1 MKPTRRRFLAT
12 TAGTLACAAAS
23 RPPQIL
29 LRSSWQSVNIGDIGH
44 TPGALDL
51 LAKYFPEAEI
61 TLWPG
66 RLDRESRDLLT
77 TNYPKLKIAEG
88 TLDQQNKPTTP
99 QLATAWEDADLY
111 LSGSGSGFPAS
122 AHAIAFQKATG
133 KPVGVF

>member
-1 MKPTRRRFLAT
+1 MKTTRRRFLASS
-12 TAGTLACAAAS
+12 LACAPALAAAN

-51 LAKYFPEAEI
+51 LARYFPEAEI

-66 RLDRESRDLLT
+66 RLDRDSRELLT

-88 TLDQQNKPTTP
+88 TLDPQNRPTTP

-111 LSGSGSGFPAS
+111 LSGSGSGFP
-122 AHAIAFQKATG
+122 
-133 KPVGVF
+133 